1 MVKLKDVQKGLVK
14 EMKKDKDLKEYHK
27 EIEELPL
34 KSFKIL
40 VKILKKSSPLLENKW
55 PKHSLKIA
63 WRRDT
68 QRFQRKY
75 KRRFLIIF
83 SSSTPK
89 G

>member
-40 VKILKKSSPLLENKW
+40 VKILKKSSPLLENK
-55 PKHSLKIA
+55 
-63 WRRDT
+63 
-68 QRFQRKY
+68 
-75 KRRFLIIF
+75 
-83 SSSTPK
+83 
-89 G
+89 